1 MGVFSDIYR
10 GVEKQLFNS
19 LTKKIAGNVLFML
32 FAVAAV
38 SGVVLCEQ
46 RTVASVLHSG
56 VSLADATS
64 QIAAIHARC
73 QHWLIAILILSIL
86 VSIAQIIFLRFMIV
100 RPLQQ
105 ITSIFED
112 IGGGDGD
119 LSRDIPCTTH
129 DEIRDLAQGFN
140 HFMVKLRSIIGM
152 VRQQG
157 VQIAVRSASVGK
169 QVQETNIISR
179 QQGELADAI
188 YASSAESTGATS
200 EIADNAQTIQ
210 ASTSQQL
217 EQARSSLDR
226 LQEANEHIIEV
237 DSTLNA
243 FVKTVEGL
251 DEKSKGIETVV
262 ALIQSISNQT
272 GLLALNAAVEA
283 ARAGEAGRG
292 FAVVAEEVKNLAN
305 QVNDAAKNIG
315 NTLHDMIEGVRHTQQ
330 GTSLIAGHISSTREV
345 VEDSCAKFTVMVN
358 DFETTHDSL
367 HRISASVEELSAAAN
382 MVHQN
387 ISQVKQLSATV
398 AQAMNQASSFTGELN
413 DTTQSMQETVSNF
426 KVGQGSFERTLS
438 LAVFVRDKLQERIT
452 KFADQGLNVFDA
464 NYQPIHGT
472 DPVKYKTAYDSAFEQ
487 QMQPFY
493 DETVR
498 RVKGGIFCLCVDKN
512 GYAPTHNSFYSQPL
526 TGDPEHDLIN
536 SRDKR
541 LFNDPVGLAAG
552 RNQKKFLL
560 QTYCR
565 DTGNVVSDLSLPI
578 IINGRH
584 WGGLRIGLD
593 PQGLLED

>member
-1 MGVFSDIYR
+1 MGVFSEIYR

-19 LTKKIAGNVLFML
+19 LTKKIAGNVLFL
-32 FAVAAV
+32 LLAVVAV
-38 SGVVLCEQ
+38 SAVLLREQ
-46 RTVASVLHSG
+46 KLVASELHSG

-64 QIAAIHARC
+64 QIVAIHANA
-73 QHWLIAILILSIL
+73 QLWLIAILVLSVIIS
-86 VSIAQIIFLRFMIV
+86 VAQILFLRFMIV
-100 RPLQQ
+100 RPLQH

-112 IGGGDGD
+112 IGSGDGD
-119 LSRDIPCTTH
+119 LSRDIPCTTN
-129 DEIRDLAQGFN
+129 DEIRDLSQGFN
-140 HFMVKLRSIIGM
+140 HFMGKLRSIIGM

-169 QVQETNIISR
+169 QVQETNEMSR

-188 YASSAESTGATS
+188 YASSAESTGATG

-217 EQARSSLDR
+217 DQARSSLDR
-226 LQEANEHIIEV
+226 LQEANEYIIEV

-243 FVKTVEGL
+243 FVQTVEGL

-305 QVNDAAKNIG
+305 QVSDAAKNIG
-315 NTLHDMIEGVRHTQQ
+315 DTLHDMIEGVRQTQK
-330 GTSLIAGHISSTREV
+330 GTSLIAGNISSTREV

-358 DFETTHDSL
+358 DFETTYDSL

-387 ISQVKQLSATV
+387 ISQVKQLSGTV
-398 AQAMNQASSFTGELN
+398 AQAMNQASTFTGELN
-413 DTTQSMQETVSNF
+413 DTTQNMQETVSNF
-426 KVGQGSFERTLS
+426 KVGQGSFERALNIGV
-438 LAVFVRDKLQERIT
+438 LVRDKLQNQIT
-452 KFADQGLNVFDA
+452 KFADRGLDVFDT
-464 NYQPIHGT
+464 NYMPIHGT
-472 DPVKYKTAYDSAFEQ
+472 DPAKYKTAYDSAFEQ
-487 QMQPFY
+487 QMQPLY
-493 DETVR
+493 DEVVR
-498 RVKGGIFCLCVDKN
+498 RVKGGIFCLCMDKN
-512 GYAPTHNSFYSQPL
+512 GYAPTHNSFYSQPV
-526 TGDPEHDLIN
+526 TGNNEQDLIN

-552 RNQKKFLL
+552 RNEKKFLL

-584 WGGLRIGLD
+584 WGCLRIGLD
-593 PQGLLED
+593 PQGLLDG